1 MMDNLND
8 FGIVLAVI
16 GATLAALIPGI
27 ASAKAV
33 SKGGIAGAGVITEIL
48 PYSERC
54 LFYSFFRYP
63 GIYGLLIAFI
73 TFLKLVFWVEAE
85 TYLLQR
91 VCFICS
97 LHAYDYRWLYL
108 CHQTV

>member
-1 MMDNLND
+1 MKVNLND

-33 SKGGIAGAGVITEIL
+33 SKGGIAGAGVITEDPSLFGKVLIL
-48 PYSERC
+48 QLLPGTQ
-54 LFYSFFRYP
+54 

-73 TFLKLVFWVEAE
+73 TFHKLVFWVVAE

-91 VCFICS
+91 VCFILQLAC
-97 LHAYDYRWLYL
+97 L
-108 CHQTV
+108 